1 MTDNLNLPPN
11 SNPGLSRKTSELKK
25 FIELPQEHK
34 CEDSEKLIMR
44 VLDGIPNPS
53 VIQSVRNHFGMCC
66 LLYTSDAADE

>member
-1 MTDNLNLPPN
+1 MTDNLHLPPN

-53 VIQSVRNHFGMCC
+53 VIQLSLIHI
-66 LLYTSDAADE
+66 